1 VLPHPH
7 LRPIIEKPRGRPH
20 RTEHRQVHGNRCAL
34 FHRAIA
40 LIFIQV
46 RSNVTRVRSVHL
58 DAGCRELLREGDG
71 DHVECALRGVVAEQV
86 YAVGAAGWEV
96 HALLLDV
103 TNDASLKAAAAAY
116 GKTSDTLDVLVNN
129 AGVAG
134 RELRALAMRYA
145 APVCRELLPHLMLWT
160 SYGATPP
167 TPVIYE
173 PMLYF
178 TLQGIK
184 RMAVGERHLDHR
196 PGTFLIASID
206 VPVVCAVTDC
216 SPERPYLGLALKL
229 DPAAVAA
236 LLLDLPQ
243 GAERVLDAAQEE
255 LEPMTISP
263 TTRAMEDALLRFV
276 RLVEAPEDVPLLAP
290 MIERELLYR
299 VLQSEHAAVLRQF
312 ARSDS
317 RLSQIHRAVKWIR
330 AHLAE
335 PLPVETLADVASMSA
350 SSFHR
355 HFKAVTGLS
364 PLAYHKQ
371 MRLRE
376 ARRRLLLE
384 PGAVAS
390 VAFSVG
396 YESASQF
403 SREYTREFGL
413 PPARDAARL
422 RAGVSRVS

>member
-1 VLPHPH
+1 MHDPMP
-7 LRPIIEKPRGRPH
+7 
-20 RTEHRQVHGNRCAL
+20 
-34 FHRAIA
+34 
-40 LIFIQV
+40 
-46 RSNVTRVRSVHL
+46 
-58 DAGCRELLREGDG
+58 
-71 DHVECALRGVVAEQV
+71 
-86 YAVGAAGWEV
+86 
-96 HALLLDV
+96 
-103 TNDASLKAAAAAY
+103 
-116 GKTSDTLDVLVNN
+116 
-129 AGVAG
+129 
-134 RELRALAMRYA
+134 ELRALAQRHA
-145 APVCRELLPHLMLWT
+145 APSCRELLPHLMLWS
-160 SYGATPP
+160 SYDPTPL

-184 RMAVGERHLDHR
+184 RLTVGERQLEQR
-196 PGTFLIASID
+196 PGTFLLASID
-206 VPVVCAVTDC
+206 VPVVCAVIDC
-216 SPERPYLGLALKL
+216 SAERPYLGLALKL

-236 LLLDLPQ
+236 LVLDLPS
-243 GAERVLDAAQEE
+243 GPERALDAAQDE
-255 LEPMTISP
+255 LEPMTVNP
-263 TTRAMEDALLRFV
+263 TTRAMEDALLRFL

-299 VLQSEHAAVLRQF
+299 VLQSEHGTVLRQF
-312 ARSDS
+312 ARADS
-317 RLSQIHRAVKWIR
+317 RLAQIQRAVKWIR

-335 PLPVETLADVASMSA
+335 PIPVEALAGIASMSV

-376 ARRRLLLE
+376 ARRRLLVE

-403 SREYTREFGL
+403 SREYTRQFGL

-422 RAGVSRVS
+422 RAG

>member
-1 VLPHPH
+1 MQHDPMP
-7 LRPIIEKPRGRPH
+7 
-20 RTEHRQVHGNRCAL
+20 
-34 FHRAIA
+34 
-40 LIFIQV
+40 
-46 RSNVTRVRSVHL
+46 
-58 DAGCRELLREGDG
+58 
-71 DHVECALRGVVAEQV
+71 
-86 YAVGAAGWEV
+86 
-96 HALLLDV
+96 
-103 TNDASLKAAAAAY
+103 
-116 GKTSDTLDVLVNN
+116 
-129 AGVAG
+129 
-134 RELRALAMRYA
+134 ELRALVQRQAS
-145 APVCRELLPHLMLWT
+145 PVCRELLPHLTLWS
-160 SYGATPP
+160 SYGSTPP

-184 RMAVGERHLDHR
+184 QMTVGERKLDHR
-196 PGTFLIASID
+196 PGTFLLASVD
-206 VPVVCAVTDC
+206 VPVVCAVVDC
-216 SPERPYLGLALKL
+216 DRERPYLGLAVKL

-236 LLLDLPQ
+236 LLLDLSP
-243 GAERVLDAAQEE
+243 EHDRLLDDAQNE

-263 TTRAMEDALLRFV
+263 TTKPMEDALLRFV

-299 VLQSEHAAVLRQF
+299 VLQSEHGGVLRQF
-312 ARSDS
+312 AQSDS

-335 PLPVETLADVASMSA
+335 PLPVETLAGVAAMSV

-376 ARRRLLLE
+376 ARRRLLAE

-403 SREYTREFGL
+403 SREYTRQFGL

-422 RAGVSRVS
+422 RAG

>member
-1 VLPHPH
+1 MQDPM
-7 LRPIIEKPRGRPH
+7 
-20 RTEHRQVHGNRCAL
+20 
-34 FHRAIA
+34 
-40 LIFIQV
+40 
-46 RSNVTRVRSVHL
+46 S
-58 DAGCRELLREGDG
+58 
-71 DHVECALRGVVAEQV
+71 
-86 YAVGAAGWEV
+86 
-96 HALLLDV
+96 
-103 TNDASLKAAAAAY
+103 
-116 GKTSDTLDVLVNN
+116 
-129 AGVAG
+129 
-134 RELRALAMRYA
+134 ELRALVLRHVT
-145 APVCRELLPHLMLWT
+145 PGCSELLPQLTAWT
-160 SYGATPP
+160 SYGPTAP

-184 RMAVGERHLDHR
+184 QMVVGERQLEHSQ
-196 PGTFLIASID
+196 GTFLLASID

-216 SPERPYLGLALKL
+216 SPERPYLGLALTL

-236 LLLDLPQ
+236 LLLDLPPAA
-243 GAERVLDAAQEE
+243 GRALDATQDE
-255 LEPMTISP
+255 LELMTISP
-263 TTRAMEDALLRFV
+263 TTRTMEDALLRLG

-299 VLQSEHAAVLRQF
+299 VLQSEHGTVLRQF
-312 ARSDS
+312 ARADS

-330 AHLAE
+330 THLVE
-335 PLPVETLADVASMSA
+335 PLSVETLADIASMSV

-376 ARRRLLLE
+376 ARRRLLAE

-403 SREYTREFGL
+403 SREYTRQFGL

-422 RAGVSRVS
+422 RAE